1 MGAKISRDRLL
12 KEDLEFLKV
21 NTHYTEDII
30 IDWYR
35 GFKKDCPDGKLNPDS
50 FMKIYS
56 QCFQKGNLIEFCDH
70 VFRTFDTDRNGFI
83 DFKEFLLAMDVTS
96 SGTPEDKLSLFF
108 SLFDVDGNGWIDQ
121 EELTNL
127 MKCIQNMADLGKTKL
142 ELSESP
148 EEKAQEIFKK
158 MDMNS
163 DGRVTK
169 DEFIRASMVDQ
180 QLLSVLTPPIS

>member
-30 IDWYR
+30 NEWYR

-56 QCFQKGNLIEFCDH
+56 QCFAKENLSEFCDH
-70 VFRTFDTDRNGFI
+70 VFRTFDSDRNGFI

-96 SGTPEDKLSLFF
+96 SGTPEDKLSMFF
-108 SLFDVDGNGWIDQ
+108 GLFDIDGNGWIDE

-127 MKCIQNMADLGKTKL
+127 LKCIHNMVDSSKKRFK
-142 ELSESP
+142 SEDSP
-148 EEKAQEIFKK
+148 EVQAAKIFKK

-169 DEFIRASMVDQ
+169 DEFIRACVIDQ
-180 QLLSVLTPPIS
+180 KLIDILTPPST